1 MSENKKKNI
10 LIAEDDQMISS
21 MYKTKFNADGYNVFI
36 ADNGTDAL
44 NIAKKEKIDLI
55 LLDIIMPQLDGFSV
69 LRELKK
75 ISKFKKT
82 PIVLLTNLGTEED
95 MKKGKELGAK
105 DYIVKASFT
114 PADISKKVKEYLK

>member
-44 NIAKKEKIDLI
+44 NIAKKEKMDLI

-69 LRELKK
+69 LKELKK
-75 ISKFKKT
+75 ISKLKKT